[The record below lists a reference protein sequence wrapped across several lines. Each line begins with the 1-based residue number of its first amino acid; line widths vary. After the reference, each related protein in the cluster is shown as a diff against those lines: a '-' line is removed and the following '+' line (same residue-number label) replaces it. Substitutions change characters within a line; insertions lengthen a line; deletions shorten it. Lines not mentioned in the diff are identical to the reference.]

1 MIKSKTFN
9 LTMKIPSF
17 CSMLLLA
24 GALLFGGIVKAQV
37 VSFPDS
43 IGQRKGS
50 FFPLMRGFKQKAVEA
65 GAEFPKPYGLAGS
78 MYFQQQNMEITKIRL
93 GNLELSEEGGIIDFD
108 DSKIKNTVTSSQIRA
123 DVWVLPFVNVYGM
136 MGRVTTFNNIDLSI
150 NLNNDNIPNLSE
162 SISLLKERT
171 IANIN
176 GTVGG
181 AGMVVAGGYGKVFA
195 NVNIT
200 WAQTW
205 LSEVNS
211 IQKSFVAFPM
221 VGMTTSFANLFVGGI
236 YQNTGTVNKGSFQG
250 STGNQINYELE
261 YSAQRWNYTIGFN
274 KSIGNWSM
282 VIIQGFGAR
291 TNSVIEVGYRF
302 GD

>member
-1 MIKSKTFN
+1 MRINRN
-9 LTMKIPSF
+9 LFLSAVVLIFLGQK
-17 CSMLLLA
+17 
-24 GALLFGGIVKAQV
+24 VNAQV
-37 VSFPDS
+37 VTFPDS
-43 IGQRKGS
+43 LSQRKGS
-50 FFPLMRGFKQKAVEA
+50 FFPVMRGFKQKAVEA
-65 GAEFPKPYGLAGS
+65 GAEFPKPYGIAGS

-93 GNLELSEEGGIIDFD
+93 GDLELSEDGGIIDFD

-123 DVWVLPFVNVYGM
+123 DVWVLPFVNIYGM

-150 NLNNDNIPNLSE
+150 NLNNSNIPNLSE
-162 SISLLKERT
+162 SINLLKERT

-211 IQKSFVAFPM
+211 VQKSFVAFPM
-221 VGMTTSFANLFVGGI
+221 VGMTTSFANIFVGSI

-250 STGNQINYELE
+250 STGNTVKYELE
-261 YSAQRWNYTIGFN
+261 YSAQRWNYTLGIN
-274 KSIGNWSM
+274 KSIGNWS
-282 VIIQGFGAR
+282 VVLIQGFGPR
-291 TNSVIEVGYRF
+291 VNNVIEVGYRF
-302 GD
+302 GN